1 MISAAYDGY
10 GMGYIE
16 SSTVKGLSLSKPIA
30 VLLFVD
36 AICLVIG
43 QKDNIGSV
51 LLFIPLRSQK
61 CK

>member
-1 MISAAYDGY
+1 
-10 GMGYIE
+10 MGYIE
-16 SSTVKGLSLSKPIA
+16 SSTVKGLSLSEPIA

-43 QKDNIGSV
+43 QKDNIGIV
-51 LLFIPLRSQK
+51 LLFIPLYLSK